1 MGCSYPRGA
10 FAKCEDEARDSLIR
24 LGGAWGCGEGGPRK
38 WPGQPRLPLGRC
50 GKGARAPAG
59 TAPAPSGICV
69 PRLPPV
75 LGSDPY
81 IHVKGYDAGWIQLVC
96 RSAGWFPQPLAQW
109 KDPQGRVLQPLS
121 DVHVLEAGLFRIA
134 VSSRVRDSTLGNVSC
149 TVHNLALGQEKTTA
163 MLIAGKT
170 GAGNGLEALA
180 ENSYLSGNFIKNFQI
195 F

>member
-1 MGCSYPRGA
+1 M
-10 FAKCEDEARDSLIR
+10 
-24 LGGAWGCGEGGPRK
+24 
-38 WPGQPRLPLGRC
+38 
-50 GKGARAPAG
+50 
-59 TAPAPSGICV
+59 
-69 PRLPPV
+69 
-75 LGSDPY
+75 
-81 IHVKGYDAGWIQLVC
+81 
-96 RSAGWFPQPLAQW
+96 
-109 KDPQGRVLQPLS
+109 S